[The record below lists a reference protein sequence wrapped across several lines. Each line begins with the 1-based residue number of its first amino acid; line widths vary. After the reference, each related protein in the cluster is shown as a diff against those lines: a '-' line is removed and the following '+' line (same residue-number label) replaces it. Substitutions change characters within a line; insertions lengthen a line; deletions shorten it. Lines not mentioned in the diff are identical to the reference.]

1 MNSKSQPILLVVD
14 DDSLIH
20 DSLSLLLPD
29 HWDMQSAKSL
39 AEVPTDGQIH
49 AAFVDMHL
57 TPDHKVADGPKIIAK
72 IRERFPLAEIYG
84 MSGDL
89 TIELMEEALAAGAR
103 KFLAKPLHPEEIK
116 ASFEKIEALWALRHS
131 ESRHRSTHQH
141 QWIGSSKPAE
151 KIRFEIS
158 SLVGEK
164 GPILIEGETGTGKE
178 VIAQLLN
185 QQENRPLIAV
195 NLGAIPENLFE
206 SEFFGHVRGAFTGA
220 DAMKVGLAEAANG
233 GDLFLDEIEALPL
246 TQQAK
251 LLRFLESGEVR
262 KVGAKESV
270 HVKVRVIAASNQ
282 SLTEMVKQQKFREDL
297 LFRLNSRRLQLPPL
311 RDRKDDVEVLAKHF
325 LRFERQQSLKI
336 LAPEALMRLKAH
348 TWPGNVRELK
358 RVIEHLSQTAPLP
371 IIRGEDV
378 DRLLG
383 PSDTAGSGTSV
394 ELEKGLTA
402 LVESFE
408 KSLLLLALERT
419 QKDVDQAAELLQISR
434 SNFYKKM
441 KDYGI

>member
-1 MNSKSQPILLVVD
+1 MQLTLLVVD

-20 DSLSLLLPD
+20 DSLNLLLPD
-29 HWDMQSAKSL
+29 HWRLHSVHRPADLPS
-39 AEVPTDGQIH
+39 EGIFH

-57 TPDHKVADGPKIIAK
+57 TKSSKVAEGPSVIAQ
-72 IRERFPLAEIYG
+72 IRERFPLCEIYG

-89 TIELMEEALAAGAR
+89 TIELMEKALAAGAR
-103 KFLAKPLHPEEIK
+103 KFLAKPLHPDEVS
-116 ASFEKIEALWALRHS
+116 AGFDKIEALWSLRSS
-131 ESRHRSTHQH
+131 ESRHRTTQTH
-141 QWIGSSKPAE
+141 QWIGQSLAAE
-151 KIRFEIS
+151 RIRFEIA

-178 VIAQLLN
+178 VVAQLLN

-220 DAMKVGLAEAANG
+220 DQMKIGLAEAANG

-246 TQQAK
+246 GQQAK
-251 LLRFLESGEVR
+251 LLRFLESGEIR
-262 KVGAKESV
+262 KVGAKEAT

-282 SLTEMVKQQKFREDL
+282 NLQQMVKDQKFREDL
-297 LFRLNSRRLQLPPL
+297 LFRLTSRRLQLPAL
-311 RDRKDDVEVLAKHF
+311 RDRLEDVEALAKHF
-325 LRFERQQSLKI
+325 LKLERAAGLKM
-336 LAPEALMRLKAH
+336 LTPDALERLRH
-348 TWPGNVRELK
+348 HDWPGNVRELK
-358 RVIEHLSQTAPLP
+358 RVMEHLSQTAPLP
-371 IIRGEDV
+371 VIRAEDV
-378 DRLLG
+378 ERLLG
-383 PSDTAGSGTSV
+383 PNPAHGRLADFP
-394 ELEKGLTA
+394 LEMGLTA

-408 KSLLLLALERT
+408 KQVLERALRQT
-419 QKDVDQAAELLQISR
+419 EKDVDRAAELLQISR